1 MKFPFGGKKMNP
13 FEEKP
18 QKIEKS
24 FQNWKNVL
32 IKPYDKHTVDPYTRL
47 RIILM
52 DGTEFESVRF
62 GHSYTRNCTNNDIRR
77 ELALIRRSE
86 QIQQKRI
93 ASLKPMDENILEH
106 TIGYEQLAVDLTANL
121 AKSEKN
127 DYVRQQLNFA
137 LLEDFDHLYRYSDL
151 MELEKSGDPAL
162 LVGDYTEIMPGRP
175 TVAEYRHPFDD
186 VKFNINSYLNNTLT
200 RLHVNIITAA
210 EQQTMNYYMNV
221 ANLYVSDLGRK
232 LYNEIAMIEE
242 QHVTVYGSL
251 KDSSST
257 WLENLVMNEYTE
269 CYLYYSCYEDE
280 KDPRIKKVWEQ
291 HFTEEISHLHKAAEL
306 LLKYEGKVWQ
316 QLFPEGGDFPE
327 LLKFRSQ
334 KEYIREVLKSVRLTA
349 VEEGFREL
357 SSMPDNFRYF
367 SYNKGVNGNLEKV
380 GTHSVINLAISEF
393 GKDYRIENKA
403 HPVEALSKRTKD
415 NTDVGRVKDA

>member
-242 QHVTVYGSL
+242 QHVTGYGSL
-251 KDSSST
+251 KDSSCT

-291 HFTEEISHLHKAAEL
+291 HFTEEISHLYKAAEL

>member
-1 MKFPFGGKKMNP
+1 MNP

-242 QHVTVYGSL
+242 QHVTGYGSL
-251 KDSSST
+251 KDSSCT

>member
-13 FEEKP
+13 FDEKP

-242 QHVTVYGSL
+242 QHVTGYGSL
-251 KDSSST
+251 KDSSCT

>member
-242 QHVTVYGSL
+242 QHVTGYGSL

>member
-1 MKFPFGGKKMNP
+1 MNP
-13 FEEKP
+13 FKEKP

-24 FQNWKNVL
+24 FQSWKNVL
-32 IKPYDKHTVDPYTRL
+32 VKPYDKHTVDPYTRL

-93 ASLKPMDENILEH
+93 ASLKPMNENILEH

-242 QHVTVYGSL
+242 QHVTGYGSL
-251 KDSSST
+251 KDSSCT

-280 KDPRIKKVWEQ
+280 TDARIKKIWEM
-291 HFTEEISHLHKAAEL
+291 HFEEEVAHLHEAAEL
-306 LLKYEGKVWQ
+306 LRVYGGKVWQ
-316 QLFPEGGDFPE
+316 QVLPEGGEFPE

-334 KEYIREVLKSVRLTA
+334 KEYIREVLKSVRLTG
-349 VEEGFREL
+349 VEEGFEDVDKL
-357 SSMPDNFRYF
+357 PDSFRYF
-367 SYNKGVNGNLEKV
+367 GYNARVHGSVEAA
-380 GTHSVINLAISEF
+380 GTHTVIEKAIERL
-393 GKDYRIENKA
+393 GQDYRLMGKE
-403 HPVEALSKRTKD
+403 HPVRALADRRRD
-415 NTDVGRVKDA
+415 NTDVGRVKGA

>member
-242 QHVTVYGSL
+242 QHVTGYGSL
-251 KDSSST
+251 KDSSCT
-257 WLENLVMNEYTE
+257 RLENLVMNEYTE

>member
-242 QHVTVYGSL
+242 QHVTGYGSL
-251 KDSSST
+251 KDSSCT

>member
-242 QHVTVYGSL
+242 QHVTGYGSL

-280 KDPRIKKVWEQ
+280 KDARIKKVWEQ

>member
-1 MKFPFGGKKMNP
+1 MNP

-32 IKPYDKHTVDPYTRL
+32 IKPYDKHTVDPYTRV

-242 QHVTVYGSL
+242 QHVTGYGSL
-251 KDSSST
+251 KDSSCT

>member
-242 QHVTVYGSL
+242 QHVTGYGSL
-251 KDSSST
+251 KDSSCT

-269 CYLYYSCYEDE
+269 CYLFYSCYEDE

>member
-242 QHVTVYGSL
+242 QHVTGYGSL
-251 KDSSST
+251 KDSSCT

-269 CYLYYSCYEDE
+269 CYLYFSCYEDE

>member
-1 MKFPFGGKKMNP
+1 MNP

-242 QHVTVYGSL
+242 QHVTGYGSL
-251 KDSSST
+251 KDSSCT

-316 QLFPEGGDFPE
+316 QLFPEGGDFSE

>member
-1 MKFPFGGKKMNP
+1 MNP

-18 QKIEKS
+18 QKVEKS
-24 FQNWKNVL
+24 FRSWKNVL
-32 IKPYDKHTVDPYTRL
+32 VRPYDKNTVDPYTRL
-47 RIILM
+47 RVILM
-52 DGTEFESVRF
+52 NGTEFESVRF
-62 GHSYTRNCTNNDIRR
+62 GHSYSRACTNNDIRR

-86 QIQQKRI
+86 QLQQKRI

-121 AKSEKN
+121 ALAEKN

-137 LLEDFDHLYRYSDL
+137 LLEDFDHLYRYADL
-151 MELEKSGDPAL
+151 MELEKSGDPAR

-186 VKFNINSYLNNTLT
+186 VKFNINNFLNDPLT

-221 ANLYVSDLGRK
+221 GNLYVSELGRR
-232 LYNEIAMIEE
+232 LFNEIAMIEE
-242 QHVTVYGSL
+242 QHVTGYGSL
-251 KDSSST
+251 KDSSCT

-280 KDPRIKKVWEQ
+280 TDARIKNIWEQ
-291 HFTEEISHLHKAAEL
+291 HYSEEVAHLHKAAEL
-306 LLKYEGKVWQ
+306 LQKYEGKVWQ
-316 QLFPEGGDFPE
+316 QLFPEGGAFPE
-327 LLKFRSQ
+327 PLRFRSQ
-334 KEYIREVLKSVRLTA
+334 KDYVREVLKSVRMTA

-357 SSMPDNFRYF
+357 AAVPDNFRYF
-367 SYNKGVNGNLEKV
+367 NYNKAINGNVETV
-380 GTHSVINLAISEF
+380 GTHFVINRAISEF
-393 GKDYRIENKA
+393 GKDYRIENA
-403 HPVEALSKRTKD
+403 QHPVPALAKRTKD

>member
-1 MKFPFGGKKMNP
+1 M
-13 FEEKP
+13 
-18 QKIEKS
+18 
-24 FQNWKNVL
+24 
-32 IKPYDKHTVDPYTRL
+32 
-47 RIILM
+47 
-52 DGTEFESVRF
+52 
-62 GHSYTRNCTNNDIRR
+62 
-77 ELALIRRSE
+77 
-86 QIQQKRI
+86 
-93 ASLKPMDENILEH
+93 
-106 TIGYEQLAVDLTANL
+106 
-121 AKSEKN
+121 
-127 DYVRQQLNFA
+127 
-137 LLEDFDHLYRYSDL
+137 EDFDHLYRYSDL

-242 QHVTVYGSL
+242 QHVTGYGSL
-251 KDSSST
+251 KDSSCT

-280 KDPRIKKVWEQ
+280 KDPRIKKIWEQ

-415 NTDVGRVKDA
+415 NTEVGRVKNA

>member
-210 EQQTMNYYMNV
+210 EQQTMNYYMNIGTF
-221 ANLYVSDLGRK
+221 YDSDLGRR
-232 LYNEIAMIEE
+232 LYQEIGMIEE
-242 QHVTVYGSL
+242 QHVTQYGAL
-251 KDSSST
+251 LDPGMT
-257 WLENLVMNEYTE
+257 WLENLLLHEYTE
-269 CYLYYSCYEDE
+269 CYLYWSCVEDE
-280 KDPRIKKVWEQ
+280 TDLRIKKIWEQ
-291 HFTEEISHLHKAAEL
+291 HFEQECSHLHAAEA
-306 LLKYEGKVWQ
+306 LLKQYEGKEACQ
-316 QLFPEGGDFPE
+316 IIPDGTFPE
-327 LLKFRSQ
+327 LLRFGPQ
-334 KEYIREVLKSVRLTA
+334 KEYLRKVLKTTILNTA
-349 VEEGFREL
+349 CLLYTSDAADEL
-357 SSMPDNFRYF
+357 
-367 SYNKGVNGNLEKV
+367 
-380 GTHSVINLAISEF
+380 
-393 GKDYRIENKA
+393 
-403 HPVEALSKRTKD
+403 
-415 NTDVGRVKDA
+415 

>member
-1 MKFPFGGKKMNP
+1 MNP

-242 QHVTVYGSL
+242 QHVTGYGSL

>member
-242 QHVTVYGSL
+242 QHVTGYESL
-251 KDSSST
+251 KDSSCT
-257 WLENLVMNEYTE
+257 PFENLVMNEYTE

>member
-1 MKFPFGGKKMNP
+1 MNP

-242 QHVTVYGSL
+242 QHVTGYGSL
-251 KDSSST
+251 KDSSCT

-415 NTDVGRVKDA
+415 NTKVGNVKDA

>member
-242 QHVTVYGSL
+242 QHVTGYESL
-251 KDSSST
+251 KDSSCT
-257 WLENLVMNEYTE
+257 PFENLVMNEYTE

-393 GKDYRIENKA
+393 GKDYRIENKQ

>member
-77 ELALIRRSE
+77 ELALIRRSV

-242 QHVTVYGSL
+242 QHVTGYGSL
-251 KDSSST
+251 KDSSCT